1 MIAIKTIFNITR
13 YKTMQTYK
21 RPQNHALKVSPI
33 KAHVGSVAT
42 LVPTKDVTVH
52 WKATKARKAFTETL
66 RG

>member
-1 MIAIKTIFNITR
+1 
-13 YKTMQTYK
+13 MQTYK